1 MRREKLIVLACVVC
15 YLLLA
20 VLLANV
26 RAPQSD
32 EGHFAEGAVN
42 LAFHGRLRLPT
53 WTPWISTLDQKVY
66 AVMPLY
72 FFGLG
77 AWFRIFGVDML
88 TMRYYSVLWGCIL
101 VVSYYLL
108 LRQTSK
114 NLVLGALGL
123 FVLAFSYD
131 VVNLTTARYDA
142 MAAGLAALGLGL
154 YAVLR
159 RYNLG
164 TAILV
169 ANACIAAAAMVHPYG
184 AFGFVYFVI
193 FFLVLDRDRFRFSQ
207 LLLVALPYIVALA
220 LWGRYIAQDPA
231 MFKAQFGG
239 NASAHTVSVLHAV
252 AAVSSELRARYWPAF
267 GGEGRASAYA
277 RLHLAILALYIVA
290 YFTSLLTPAIRRE
303 KANLAVLF
311 CATFGFFALTFAEGS
326 RGYVYLVHVIGF
338 YSLVVAIWLGHLVAA
353 GRWQRCIAFG
363 IMAALALFAIAT
375 IAFRARQ
382 NSYQK
387 AFVPAAN
394 YLRQHLREHQLV
406 FAGGD
411 FGIPLGFADHVL
423 DDRFLGSRNH
433 IRPHY
438 IVVDRD
444 VANSFQE
451 EKLHRPE
458 VYEAAM
464 QALNSYQLVFERQ
477 AGADFYRIYARP
489 DLNSPQGHVD
499 FSAPST
505 P

>member
-252 AAVSSELRARYWPAF
+252 AAVSSELRDRYWPAF

-303 KANLAVLF
+303 KANLAVLL